1 MLEDIKFQSYC
12 WSLGTTSFRVKDLN
26 FKIERQ
32 LQILKELWNENPE
45 INWNGNDSIQEEYYN
60 KMLQKEYITGEANNK
75 PKDARQKTSGLVQI
89 GVIDDNRHITE
100 IGEKIID
107 IVEQENFKSNNIF
120 NINKDSYLYLKQLLK
135 LQITDNGINVKPF
148 AVLLYFLSE
157 LGYLSKDEFTYILP
171 LCTSKEYTDIML
183 ENIKLYRNNKKT
195 IEEIIQDKM
204 ENMSNYKAAID
215 FIKENGVNSIEEF
228 YLIDMGR
235 KGTKYVKPMYKFY
248 NELYEISQR
257 NFDEEALD
265 TIIKFIKKQTKK
277 NSKVAKYWKEYLRY
291 SSKMLTEEYLE
302 DIKEIPLFNFKNK
315 TEYTIE
321 FFKVMHTAKWK
332 ATLEDYA
339 DLNKRYISLSDIVI
353 FEDDKIELDVFPKYF
368 FLNISKEIVNTE
380 ILDKDIY
387 NDFISTDIELNK
399 IYECLNV
406 NVDEILHQIQADY
419 PDRVVN
425 KDSIKTFIEDEKLRR
440 FNELIDNKFNENQ
453 LVQLFT
459 YIENNDRNAI
469 DEYVDWNSDVPTI
482 FEYILG
488 ITWYRFSNRSGNIL
502 EYMKL
507 SLDANLLPKTH
518 AAGGTA
524 DIVYEYNKTNDYPEH
539 KVLLEA
545 TLTESTSQRK
555 SEMEPVSRHLM
566 REIQENDNDDT
577 YAVFVANILQE
588 EVLSD
593 FRSRKNYQFRGK
605 NSVKSGLKI
614 ISLSIGDIIKL
625 INIKIQYSKLYKI
638 FDEAYK
644 DTNINDLE
652 WYEKLVKNKINNLDC
667 TSNLLIFY
675 VFYAKI
681 Y

>member
-12 WSLGTTSFRVKDLN
+12 WSLGTTSFRVNNLN

-32 LQILKELWNENPE
+32 LQILKELWNENP
-45 INWNGNDSIQEEYYN
+45 NVRWNGNNSIQEEYYN
-60 KMLQKEYITGEANNK
+60 KMLQKNFITGEANNK

-107 IVEQENFKSNNIF
+107 IVEQENFKSDNIF

-135 LQITDNGINVKPF
+135 LQITDNGINIKPF

-157 LGYLSKDEFTYILP
+157 LGYLAKDEFTYILP
-171 LCTSKEYTDIML
+171 LCTNREYIDIML
-183 ENIKLYRNNKKT
+183 ENIKKYRNNQKT
-195 IEEIIQDKM
+195 IEDIIQNKM

-215 FIKENGVNSIEEF
+215 FIKGNGVNSIDEF
-228 YLIDMGR
+228 SIIDMGR
-235 KGTKYVKPMYKFY
+235 KGTKYVEPMYNFF
-248 NELYEISQR
+248 EALYRISKKD
-257 NFDEEALD
+257 FDEEALD

-380 ILDKDIY
+380 ILDKDKY
-387 NDFISTDIELNK
+387 NNFISTDIELNK

-406 NVDEILHQIQADY
+406 NVDEIIYQIQADY

-459 YIENNDRNAI
+459 YIENNDRSAI
-469 DEYVDWNSDVPTI
+469 NEYVDWNSDVPTI

-524 DIVYEYNKTNDYPEH
+524 DIVYEYNKTNNYPEH

-555 SEMEPVSRHLM
+555 NEMEPVSRHLM

-614 ISLSIGDIIKL
+614 ISLSIRDIIKL

-652 WYEKLVKNKINNLDC
+652 WYEKLLKNKINNL
-667 TSNLLIFY
+667 
-675 VFYAKI
+675 
-681 Y
+681 

>member
-12 WSLGTTSFRVKDLN
+12 WSLGTTSFRVNNLN

-32 LQILKELWNENPE
+32 LQILKELWNENQ
-45 INWNGNDSIQEEYYN
+45 NVRWNGNNSIQEEYYN
-60 KMLQKEYITGEANNK
+60 KMLQKNFITGEANNK

-107 IVEQENFKSNNIF
+107 IVEQENFKSDNIF

-157 LGYLSKDEFTYILP
+157 LGYLTKDEFTYILP
-171 LCTSKEYTDIML
+171 LCTNREYIDIML
-183 ENIKLYRNNKKT
+183 ENIKKYRNNQKT
-195 IEEIIQDKM
+195 IEDIIQNKM

-215 FIKENGVNSIEEF
+215 FIKGNGVNSIDEF
-228 YLIDMGR
+228 SIIDMGR
-235 KGTKYVKPMYKFY
+235 KGTKYVEPMYNFF
-248 NELYEISQR
+248 EALYRISKKD
-257 NFDEEALD
+257 FDEEACD
-265 TIIKFIKKQTKK
+265 TIINFIKEQTKK
-277 NSKVAKYWKEYLRY
+277 NSKVAKYWKDYLRY

-380 ILDKDIY
+380 ILDKDEY
-387 NDFISTDIELNK
+387 NNFISTDIELNK

-459 YIENNDRNAI
+459 YIENNDRSAI
-469 DEYVDWNSDVPTI
+469 NEYVDWNSDVPTI

-555 SEMEPVSRHLM
+555 NEMEPVSRHLM

-614 ISLSIGDIIKL
+614 ISLSIRDIIKL

-652 WYEKLVKNKINNLDC
+652 WYEKLLKNKINNL
-667 TSNLLIFY
+667 
-675 VFYAKI
+675 
-681 Y
+681 

>member
-32 LQILKELWNENPE
+32 LQILKELWNENQ
-45 INWNGNDSIQEEYYN
+45 NVRWNGNNSIQEEYYN
-60 KMLQKEYITGEANNK
+60 KMLQKNFITGEANNK

-107 IVEQENFKSNNIF
+107 IVEQENFKSDNIF

-135 LQITDNGINVKPF
+135 LQITDNGINIKPF

-157 LGYLSKDEFTYILP
+157 LGYLTKDEFTYILP
-171 LCTSKEYTDIML
+171 LCTNREYIDIML
-183 ENIKLYRNNKKT
+183 ENIKKYRNNQKT
-195 IEEIIQDKM
+195 IEDIIQNKM

-215 FIKENGVNSIEEF
+215 FIKENGVNSIDEF
-228 YLIDMGR
+228 SIIDMGR
-235 KGTKYVKPMYKFY
+235 KGTKYVEPMYNFF
-248 NELYEISQR
+248 EALYRISKKD
-257 NFDEEALD
+257 FDEEALD
-265 TIIKFIKKQTKK
+265 TIINFIKEQTKK
-277 NSKVAKYWKEYLRY
+277 NSKVAKYWKDYLRY

-380 ILDKDIY
+380 ILDKDKY
-387 NDFISTDIELNK
+387 NNFISTDIELNK

-406 NVDEILHQIQADY
+406 NVDEIIYQIQADY

-459 YIENNDRNAI
+459 YIENNDRSAI
-469 DEYVDWNSDVPTI
+469 NEYVDWNSDVPTI

-488 ITWYRFSNRSGNIL
+488 ITWYRLSNRSGNIL

-555 SEMEPVSRHLM
+555 NEMEPVSRHLM

-614 ISLSIGDIIKL
+614 ISLSIRDIIKL

-652 WYEKLVKNKINNLDC
+652 WYEKLVKNKINNL
-667 TSNLLIFY
+667 
-675 VFYAKI
+675 
-681 Y
+681 

>member
-32 LQILKELWNENPE
+32 LQILKELWNENQ
-45 INWNGNDSIQEEYYN
+45 NVRWNGNNSIQEEYYN
-60 KMLQKEYITGEANNK
+60 KMLQKNFITGEANNK

-107 IVEQENFKSNNIF
+107 IVEQENFKSDNIF

-157 LGYLSKDEFTYILP
+157 LGYLTKDEFTYILP
-171 LCTSKEYTDIML
+171 LCTNREYIDIML
-183 ENIKLYRNNKKT
+183 ENIKKYRNNQKT
-195 IEEIIQDKM
+195 IEDIIQNKM

-215 FIKENGVNSIEEF
+215 FIKENGVNNIDEFSI
-228 YLIDMGR
+228 IDMGR
-235 KGTKYVKPMYKFY
+235 KGTKYVEPMYNFF
-248 NELYEISQR
+248 EALYRISKKD
-257 NFDEEALD
+257 FDEEVLD

-380 ILDKDIY
+380 ILDKDEY
-387 NDFISTDIELNK
+387 NNFISTDIELNK

-406 NVDEILHQIQADY
+406 NVDEIIYQIQADY
-419 PDRVVN
+419 PDKVVN

-459 YIENNDRNAI
+459 YIENNDRSAI
-469 DEYVDWNSDVPTI
+469 NEYVDWNSDVPTI

-488 ITWYRFSNRSGNIL
+488 ITWCRLSNRSGNIL

-524 DIVYEYNKTNDYPEH
+524 DIVYEYNKTNNYPEH

-555 SEMEPVSRHLM
+555 NEMEPVSRHLM

-605 NSVKSGLKI
+605 TSVKSGLKI
-614 ISLSIGDIIKL
+614 ISLSIRDIIKL

-652 WYEKLVKNKINNLDC
+652 WYEKLVKNKINNL
-667 TSNLLIFY
+667 
-675 VFYAKI
+675 
-681 Y
+681 

>member
-32 LQILKELWNENPE
+32 LQILKELWNENQ
-45 INWNGNDSIQEEYYN
+45 NVRWNGNNSIQEEYYN
-60 KMLQKEYITGEANNK
+60 KMLQKNFITGEANNK

-107 IVEQENFKSNNIF
+107 IVEQENFKSDNIF

-135 LQITDNGINVKPF
+135 LQITDNGINIKPF

-157 LGYLSKDEFTYILP
+157 LGYLTKDEFTYILP
-171 LCTSKEYTDIML
+171 LCTNREYIDIML
-183 ENIKLYRNNKKT
+183 ENIKKYRNNQKT
-195 IEEIIQDKM
+195 IEDIIQNKM

-215 FIKENGVNSIEEF
+215 FIKENGVNSIDEF
-228 YLIDMGR
+228 SIIDMGR
-235 KGTKYVKPMYKFY
+235 KGTKYVEPMYNFF
-248 NELYEISQR
+248 EALYRISKKD
-257 NFDEEALD
+257 FDEEALD
-265 TIIKFIKKQTKK
+265 TIINFIKEQTKK
-277 NSKVAKYWKEYLRY
+277 NSKVAKYWKDYLRY

-380 ILDKDIY
+380 ILDKDKY
-387 NDFISTDIELNK
+387 NNFISTDIELNK

-406 NVDEILHQIQADY
+406 NVDEIIYQIQADY
-419 PDRVVN
+419 PDKVVN

-459 YIENNDRNAI
+459 YIENNDRSAI
-469 DEYVDWNSDVPTI
+469 NEYVDWNSDVPTI

-488 ITWYRFSNRSGNIL
+488 ITWYRLSNRSGNIL

-524 DIVYEYNKTNDYPEH
+524 DIVYEYNKTNNYPEH

-555 SEMEPVSRHLM
+555 NEMEPVSRHLM

-605 NSVKSGLKI
+605 TSVKSGLKI
-614 ISLSIGDIIKL
+614 ISLSIRDIIKL

-652 WYEKLVKNKINNLDC
+652 WYEKLVKNKINNL
-667 TSNLLIFY
+667 
-675 VFYAKI
+675 
-681 Y
+681 

>member
-32 LQILKELWNENPE
+32 LQILKELWNENQ
-45 INWNGNDSIQEEYYN
+45 NVRWNGNNSIQEEYYN
-60 KMLQKEYITGEANNK
+60 KMLQKNFITGEANNK

-107 IVEQENFKSNNIF
+107 IVEQENFKSDNIF

-135 LQITDNGINVKPF
+135 LQITDNGINIKPF

-157 LGYLSKDEFTYILP
+157 LGYLTKDEFTYILP
-171 LCTSKEYTDIML
+171 LCTNREYIDIML
-183 ENIKLYRNNKKT
+183 ENIKKYRNNQKT
-195 IEEIIQDKM
+195 IEDIIQNKM

-215 FIKENGVNSIEEF
+215 FIKENGVNSIDEF
-228 YLIDMGR
+228 SIIDMGR
-235 KGTKYVKPMYKFY
+235 KGTKYVEPMYNFF
-248 NELYEISQR
+248 EALYRISKKD
-257 NFDEEALD
+257 FDEEACD
-265 TIIKFIKKQTKK
+265 TIINFIKEQTKK
-277 NSKVAKYWKEYLRY
+277 NSKVAKYWKDYLRY

-380 ILDKDIY
+380 ILDKDKY
-387 NDFISTDIELNK
+387 NNFISTDIELNK

-406 NVDEILHQIQADY
+406 NVDEIIYQIQADY

-459 YIENNDRNAI
+459 YIENNDRSAI
-469 DEYVDWNSDVPTI
+469 NEYVDWNSDVPTI

-524 DIVYEYNKTNDYPEH
+524 DIVYEYNKTNNYPEH

-555 SEMEPVSRHLM
+555 NEMEPVSRHLM
-566 REIQENDNDDT
+566 KEIQENDNDDT

-614 ISLSIGDIIKL
+614 ISLSIRDIIKL

-652 WYEKLVKNKINNLDC
+652 WYEKLVKNKINNL
-667 TSNLLIFY
+667 
-675 VFYAKI
+675 
-681 Y
+681 

>member
-32 LQILKELWNENPE
+32 LQILKELWNENP
-45 INWNGNDSIQEEYYN
+45 NVRWNGNNSIQEEYYN
-60 KMLQKEYITGEANNK
+60 KMLQKNFITGEANNK

-107 IVEQENFKSNNIF
+107 IVEQENFKSDNIF

-157 LGYLSKDEFTYILP
+157 LGYLTKDEFTYILP
-171 LCTSKEYTDIML
+171 LCTNREYIDIML
-183 ENIKLYRNNKKT
+183 ENIKKYRNNQKT
-195 IEEIIQDKM
+195 IEDIIQNKM

-215 FIKENGVNSIEEF
+215 FIKGNGVNSIDEF
-228 YLIDMGR
+228 SIIDMGR
-235 KGTKYVKPMYKFY
+235 KGTKYVEPMYNFF
-248 NELYEISQR
+248 EALYRISKKD
-257 NFDEEALD
+257 FDEEACD
-265 TIIKFIKKQTKK
+265 TIINFIKEQTKK
-277 NSKVAKYWKEYLRY
+277 NSKVAKYWKDYLRY

-380 ILDKDIY
+380 TLDKDKY

-399 IYECLNV
+399 IYKCLNV

-555 SEMEPVSRHLM
+555 NEMEPVSRHLM

-614 ISLSIGDIIKL
+614 ISLSIRDIIKL

-652 WYEKLVKNKINNLDC
+652 WYEKLLKNKINNL
-667 TSNLLIFY
+667 
-675 VFYAKI
+675 
-681 Y
+681 

>member
-12 WSLGTTSFRVKDLN
+12 WSLGTTSFRVNNLN

-32 LQILKELWNENPE
+32 LQILKELWNENQ
-45 INWNGNDSIQEEYYN
+45 NVRWNGNNSIQEEYYN
-60 KMLQKEYITGEANNK
+60 KMLQKNFITGEANNK

-107 IVEQENFKSNNIF
+107 IVEQENFKSDNIF

-135 LQITDNGINVKPF
+135 LQITDNGINIKPF

-157 LGYLSKDEFTYILP
+157 LGYLTKDEFTYILP
-171 LCTSKEYTDIML
+171 LCTNREYIDIML
-183 ENIKLYRNNKKT
+183 ENIKKYRNNQKT
-195 IEEIIQDKM
+195 IEDIIQNKM

-215 FIKENGVNSIEEF
+215 FIKGNGVNSIDEF
-228 YLIDMGR
+228 SIIDMGR
-235 KGTKYVKPMYKFY
+235 KGTKYVEPMYNFF
-248 NELYEISQR
+248 EALYRISKKD
-257 NFDEEALD
+257 FDEEALD
-265 TIIKFIKKQTKK
+265 TIINFIKEQTKK
-277 NSKVAKYWKEYLRY
+277 NSKVAKYWKDYLRY

-380 ILDKDIY
+380 ILDKDKY
-387 NDFISTDIELNK
+387 NNFISTDIELNK

-406 NVDEILHQIQADY
+406 NVDEIIYQIQADY

-459 YIENNDRNAI
+459 YIENNDRSAI
-469 DEYVDWNSDVPTI
+469 NEYVDWNSDVPTI

-555 SEMEPVSRHLM
+555 NEMEPVSRHLM

-605 NSVKSGLKI
+605 TSVKSGLKI
-614 ISLSIGDIIKL
+614 ISLSIRDIIKL

-652 WYEKLVKNKINNLDC
+652 WYEKLLKNKINNL
-667 TSNLLIFY
+667 
-675 VFYAKI
+675 
-681 Y
+681 

>member
-12 WSLGTTSFRVKDLN
+12 WSLGTTSFRVNNLN

-32 LQILKELWNENPE
+32 LQILKELWNENP
-45 INWNGNDSIQEEYYN
+45 NVRWNGNNSIQEEYYN
-60 KMLQKEYITGEANNK
+60 KMLQKNFITGEANNK

-107 IVEQENFKSNNIF
+107 IVEQENFKSDNIF

-157 LGYLSKDEFTYILP
+157 LGYLTKDEFTYILP
-171 LCTSKEYTDIML
+171 LCTNREYIDIML
-183 ENIKLYRNNKKT
+183 ENIKKYRNNQKT
-195 IEEIIQDKM
+195 IEDIIQNKM

-215 FIKENGVNSIEEF
+215 FIKGNGVNSIDEF
-228 YLIDMGR
+228 SIIDMGR
-235 KGTKYVKPMYKFY
+235 KGTKYVEPMYNFF
-248 NELYEISQR
+248 EALYRISKKD
-257 NFDEEALD
+257 FDEEACD
-265 TIIKFIKKQTKK
+265 TIINFIKEQTKK
-277 NSKVAKYWKEYLRY
+277 NSKVAKYWKDYLRY

-380 ILDKDIY
+380 ILDKDKY
-387 NDFISTDIELNK
+387 NNFISTDIELNK

-406 NVDEILHQIQADY
+406 NVDEIIYQIQADY

-459 YIENNDRNAI
+459 YIENNDRSAI
-469 DEYVDWNSDVPTI
+469 NEYVDWNSDVPTI

-555 SEMEPVSRHLM
+555 NEMEPVSRHLM

-614 ISLSIGDIIKL
+614 ISLSIRDIIKL

-652 WYEKLVKNKINNLDC
+652 WYEKLLKNKINNL
-667 TSNLLIFY
+667 
-675 VFYAKI
+675 
-681 Y
+681 

>member
-1 MLEDIKFQSYC
+1 MKTDDFDYYLPENLIAQTPLEKRDESRMMVLDRHTGAIEHKHFYDIIDYLNKGDILVLNNTKVIPARLFGVKENTEAHIEILLLKNIKDNTWEC
-12 WSLGTTSFRVKDLN
+12 LTKPAKRVK
-26 FKIERQ
+26 E
-32 LQILKELWNENPE
+32 
-45 INWNGNDSIQEEYYN
+45 G
-60 KMLQKEYITGEANNK
+60 T
-75 PKDARQKTSGLVQI
+75 
-89 GVIDDNRHITE
+89 
-100 IGEKIID
+100 IISFGD
-107 IVEQENFKSNNIF
+107 G
-120 NINKDSYLYLKQLLK
+120 LLK
-135 LQITDNGINVKPF
+135 AKCIKVDEEGIRH
-148 AVLLYFLSE
+148 L
-157 LGYLSKDEFTYILP
+157 
-171 LCTSKEYTDIML
+171 
-183 ENIKLYRNNKKT
+183 
-195 IEEIIQDKM
+195 
-204 ENMSNYKAAID
+204 D
-215 FIKENGVNSIEEF
+215 FIYDGIF
-228 YLIDMGR
+228 Y
-235 KGTKYVKPMYKFY
+235 
-248 NELYEISQR
+248 
-257 NFDEEALD
+257 
-265 TIIKFIKKQTKK
+265 
-277 NSKVAKYWKEYLRY
+277 
-291 SSKMLTEEYLE
+291 
-302 DIKEIPLFNFKNK
+302 
-315 TEYTIE
+315 
-321 FFKVMHTAKWK
+321 
-332 ATLEDYA
+332 
-339 DLNKRYISLSDIVI
+339 
-353 FEDDKIELDVFPKYF
+353 
-368 FLNISKEIVNTE
+368 E
-380 ILDKDIY
+380 ILDKDEY
-387 NDFISTDIELNK
+387 NNFISTDIELNK

-406 NVDEILHQIQADY
+406 NVGEILHQIQVDY

-488 ITWYRFSNRSGNIL
+488 IAWYRFSNRSGNIL

-614 ISLSIGDIIKL
+614 ISLSIRDIIKL

-652 WYEKLVKNKINNLDC
+652 WYEKLVKNKINNL
-667 TSNLLIFY
+667 
-675 VFYAKI
+675 
-681 Y
+681 

>member
-12 WSLGTTSFRVKDLN
+12 WSLGTTSFRVNNLN

-32 LQILKELWNENPE
+32 LQILKELWNENP
-45 INWNGNDSIQEEYYN
+45 NVRWNGNNSIQEEYYN
-60 KMLQKEYITGEANNK
+60 KMLQKNFITGEANNK

-107 IVEQENFKSNNIF
+107 IVEQENFKSDNIF

-157 LGYLSKDEFTYILP
+157 LGYLTKDEFTYILP
-171 LCTSKEYTDIML
+171 LCTNREYIDIML
-183 ENIKLYRNNKKT
+183 ENIKKYRNNQKT
-195 IEEIIQDKM
+195 IEDIIQNKM

-215 FIKENGVNSIEEF
+215 FIKGNGVNSIDEF
-228 YLIDMGR
+228 SIIDMGR
-235 KGTKYVKPMYKFY
+235 KGTKYVEPMYNFF
-248 NELYEISQR
+248 EALYRISKKD
-257 NFDEEALD
+257 FDEEACD
-265 TIIKFIKKQTKK
+265 TIINFIKEQTKK
-277 NSKVAKYWKEYLRY
+277 NSKVAKYWKDYLRY

-380 ILDKDIY
+380 ILDKDKY
-387 NDFISTDIELNK
+387 NNFISTDIELNK

-406 NVDEILHQIQADY
+406 NVDEIIYQIQADY

-459 YIENNDRNAI
+459 YIENNDRSAI
-469 DEYVDWNSDVPTI
+469 NEYVDWNSDVPTI

-555 SEMEPVSRHLM
+555 NEMEPVSRHLM

-614 ISLSIGDIIKL
+614 ISLSIRDIIKL

-652 WYEKLVKNKINNLDC
+652 WYEKLVKNKINNL
-667 TSNLLIFY
+667 
-675 VFYAKI
+675 
-681 Y
+681 

>member
-32 LQILKELWNENPE
+32 LQILKELWNENQ
-45 INWNGNDSIQEEYYN
+45 NVRWNGNNSIQEEYYN
-60 KMLQKEYITGEANNK
+60 KMLQKNFITGEANNK

-107 IVEQENFKSNNIF
+107 IVEQENFKSDNIF

-157 LGYLSKDEFTYILP
+157 LGYLTKDEFTYILP
-171 LCTSKEYTDIML
+171 LCTNREYIDIML
-183 ENIKLYRNNKKT
+183 ENIKKYRNNQKT
-195 IEEIIQDKM
+195 IEDIIQNKM
-204 ENMSNYKAAID
+204 GNMSNYKVAID
-215 FIKENGVNSIEEF
+215 FIKENGINNIDEFSI
-228 YLIDMGR
+228 IDMGR
-235 KGTKYVKPMYKFY
+235 KGTKYVEPMYNFF
-248 NELYEISQR
+248 EALYRISKKD
-257 NFDEEALD
+257 FDEEVLD

-380 ILDKDIY
+380 ILDKDEY
-387 NDFISTDIELNK
+387 NNFISTDIELNK

-406 NVDEILHQIQADY
+406 NVDEIIYQIQADY
-419 PDRVVN
+419 PDKVVN

-459 YIENNDRNAI
+459 YIENNDRSAI
-469 DEYVDWNSDVPTI
+469 NEYVDWNSDVPTI

-488 ITWYRFSNRSGNIL
+488 ITWYRLSNRSGNIL

-524 DIVYEYNKTNDYPEH
+524 DIVYEYNKTNNYPEH

-555 SEMEPVSRHLM
+555 NEMEPVSRHLM

-605 NSVKSGLKI
+605 TSVKSGLKI
-614 ISLSIGDIIKL
+614 ISLSIRDIIKL

-652 WYEKLVKNKINNLDC
+652 WYEKLVKNKINNL
-667 TSNLLIFY
+667 
-675 VFYAKI
+675 
-681 Y
+681 

>member
-32 LQILKELWNENPE
+32 LQILKELWNENQ
-45 INWNGNDSIQEEYYN
+45 NVRWNGNNSIQEEYYN
-60 KMLQKEYITGEANNK
+60 KMLQKNFITGEANNK

-107 IVEQENFKSNNIF
+107 IVEQENFKSDNIF

-157 LGYLSKDEFTYILP
+157 LGYLTKDEFTYILP
-171 LCTSKEYTDIML
+171 LCTNREYIDIML
-183 ENIKLYRNNKKT
+183 ENIKKYRNNQKT
-195 IEEIIQDKM
+195 IEDIIQNKM

-215 FIKENGVNSIEEF
+215 FIKENGVNSIDEF
-228 YLIDMGR
+228 SIIDMGR
-235 KGTKYVKPMYKFY
+235 KGTKYVEPMYNFF
-248 NELYEISQR
+248 EALYRISKKD
-257 NFDEEALD
+257 FDEEALD
-265 TIIKFIKKQTKK
+265 TIINFIKEQTKK
-277 NSKVAKYWKEYLRY
+277 NSKVAKYWKDYLRY

-380 ILDKDIY
+380 ILDKDKY
-387 NDFISTDIELNK
+387 NNFISTDIELNK

-406 NVDEILHQIQADY
+406 NVDEIIYQIQADY

-459 YIENNDRNAI
+459 YIENNDRSAI
-469 DEYVDWNSDVPTI
+469 NEYVDWNSDVPTI

-488 ITWYRFSNRSGNIL
+488 ITWYRLSNRSGNIL

-524 DIVYEYNKTNDYPEH
+524 DIVYEYNKTNNYPEH

-555 SEMEPVSRHLM
+555 NEMEPVSRHLM

-614 ISLSIGDIIKL
+614 ISLSIRDIIKL

-652 WYEKLVKNKINNLDC
+652 WYEKLLKNKINNL
-667 TSNLLIFY
+667 
-675 VFYAKI
+675 
-681 Y
+681 

>member
-32 LQILKELWNENPE
+32 LQILKELWNENQ
-45 INWNGNDSIQEEYYN
+45 NVRWNGNNSIQEEYYN
-60 KMLQKEYITGEANNK
+60 KMLQKNFITGEANNK

-107 IVEQENFKSNNIF
+107 IVEQENFKSDNIF

-135 LQITDNGINVKPF
+135 LQITDNGINIKPF

-157 LGYLSKDEFTYILP
+157 LGYLTKDEFTYILP
-171 LCTSKEYTDIML
+171 LCTNREYIDIML
-183 ENIKLYRNNKKT
+183 ENIKKYRNNQKT
-195 IEEIIQDKM
+195 IEDIIQNKM

-215 FIKENGVNSIEEF
+215 FIKENGVNSIDEF
-228 YLIDMGR
+228 SIIDMGR
-235 KGTKYVKPMYKFY
+235 KGTKYVEPMYNFF
-248 NELYEISQR
+248 EALYRISKKD
-257 NFDEEALD
+257 FDEEACD
-265 TIIKFIKKQTKK
+265 TIINFIKEQTKK
-277 NSKVAKYWKEYLRY
+277 NSKVAKYWKDYLRY

-380 ILDKDIY
+380 ILDKDKY
-387 NDFISTDIELNK
+387 NNFISTDIELNK

-406 NVDEILHQIQADY
+406 NVDEIIYQIQADY

-459 YIENNDRNAI
+459 YIENNDRSAI
-469 DEYVDWNSDVPTI
+469 NEYVDWNSDVPTI

-555 SEMEPVSRHLM
+555 NEMEPVSRHLM

-614 ISLSIGDIIKL
+614 ISLSIRDIIKL

-652 WYEKLVKNKINNLDC
+652 WYEKLLKNKINNL
-667 TSNLLIFY
+667 
-675 VFYAKI
+675 
-681 Y
+681 

>member
-32 LQILKELWNENPE
+32 LQILKELWNENQ
-45 INWNGNDSIQEEYYN
+45 NVKWNGNNSIQEEYYN
-60 KMLQKEYITGEANNK
+60 KMLQKNFITGEAKNK

-107 IVEQENFKSNNIF
+107 IVEKENFKSDNIF

-135 LQITDNGINVKPF
+135 FQITDNGINVKPL

-157 LGYLSKDEFTYILP
+157 LGYLTKDEFTYILP
-171 LCTSKEYTDIML
+171 LCTNREYIDIML
-183 ENIKLYRNNKKT
+183 ENIKMYRNNKKT
-195 IEEIIQDKM
+195 IEDIIQDKM
-204 ENMSNYKAAID
+204 ENMSNYKAAVE
-215 FIKENGVNSIEEF
+215 FIKENGINSIEEF

-235 KGTKYVKPMYKFY
+235 KGTKYVKPMYNFY

-265 TIIKFIKKQTKK
+265 TIIKFIKKLTKK

-353 FEDDKIELDVFPKYF
+353 FEDDKIVLDVFPKYF
-368 FLNISKEIVNTE
+368 FLNISKEILNTE
-380 ILDKDIY
+380 ILDKNKY
-387 NDFISTDIELNK
+387 NDFISTDIELSK

-425 KDSIKTFIEDEKLRR
+425 KDSIKTFIEDEKIRR
-440 FNELIDNKFNENQ
+440 FNQLIDSKFNENQ
-453 LVQLFT
+453 LVKLFT
-459 YIENNDRNAI
+459 YIENNDKNAI
-469 DEYVDWNSDVPTI
+469 DEYIDWNSDVPTI

-507 SLDANLLPKTH
+507 SLDANLLPKIH

-566 REIQENDNDDT
+566 REIQENDNDNT

-614 ISLSIGDIIKL
+614 ISLSIRDIIEL

-652 WYEKLVKNKINNLDC
+652 WYEKLVKNKINNL
-667 TSNLLIFY
+667 
-675 VFYAKI
+675 
-681 Y
+681 

>member
-32 LQILKELWNENPE
+32 LQILKELWNENQ
-45 INWNGNDSIQEEYYN
+45 NVRWNGNNSIQEEYYN
-60 KMLQKEYITGEANNK
+60 KMLQKNFITGEANNK

-107 IVEQENFKSNNIF
+107 IVEQENFKSDNIF

-157 LGYLSKDEFTYILP
+157 LGYLTKDEFTYILP
-171 LCTSKEYTDIML
+171 LCTNREYIDIML
-183 ENIKLYRNNKKT
+183 ENIKRYRNNQKT
-195 IEEIIQDKM
+195 IEDIIQNKM

-215 FIKENGVNSIEEF
+215 FIKGNGVNSIDEF
-228 YLIDMGR
+228 SIIDMGR
-235 KGTKYVKPMYKFY
+235 KGTKYVEPMYNFF
-248 NELYEISQR
+248 EALYRISKKD
-257 NFDEEALD
+257 FDEEACD
-265 TIIKFIKKQTKK
+265 TIINFIKEQTKK
-277 NSKVAKYWKEYLRY
+277 NSKVAKYWKDYLRY

-380 ILDKDIY
+380 ILDKDKY
-387 NDFISTDIELNK
+387 NNFISTDIELNK

-406 NVDEILHQIQADY
+406 NVDEIIYQIQADY

-459 YIENNDRNAI
+459 YIENNDRSAI
-469 DEYVDWNSDVPTI
+469 NEYVDWNSDVPTI

-555 SEMEPVSRHLM
+555 NEMEPVSRHLM

-614 ISLSIGDIIKL
+614 ISLSIRDIIKL

-652 WYEKLVKNKINNLDC
+652 WYEKLLKNKINNL
-667 TSNLLIFY
+667 
-675 VFYAKI
+675 
-681 Y
+681 

>member
-26 FKIERQ
+26 FKIEKQ
-32 LQILKELWNENPE
+32 LQILKELWNENQ
-45 INWNGNDSIQEEYYN
+45 NVRWNGNNSIQEEYYN
-60 KMLQKEYITGEANNK
+60 KMLQKNFITGEANNK

-107 IVEQENFKSNNIF
+107 IVEQENFKSDNIF

-157 LGYLSKDEFTYILP
+157 LGYLTKDEFTYILP
-171 LCTSKEYTDIML
+171 LCTNREYIDIML
-183 ENIKLYRNNKKT
+183 ENIKKYRNNQKT
-195 IEEIIQDKM
+195 IEDIIQNKM

-215 FIKENGVNSIEEF
+215 FIKGNGVNSIDEF
-228 YLIDMGR
+228 SIIDMGR
-235 KGTKYVKPMYKFY
+235 KGTKYVEPMYNFF
-248 NELYEISQR
+248 EALYRISKKD
-257 NFDEEALD
+257 FDEEACD
-265 TIIKFIKKQTKK
+265 TIINFIKEQTKK
-277 NSKVAKYWKEYLRY
+277 NSKVAKYWKDYLRY

-380 ILDKDIY
+380 ILDKDKY
-387 NDFISTDIELNK
+387 NNFISTDIELNK

-406 NVDEILHQIQADY
+406 NVDEIIYQIQADY

-453 LVQLFT
+453 LAQLFT
-459 YIENNDRNAI
+459 YIENNDRSAI
-469 DEYVDWNSDVPTI
+469 NEYVDWNSDVPTI

-555 SEMEPVSRHLM
+555 NEMEPVSRHLM

-593 FRSRKNYQFRGK
+593 FRSRKNYQFRSK

-614 ISLSIGDIIKL
+614 ISLSIRDIIKL

-652 WYEKLVKNKINNLDC
+652 WYEKLLKNKINNL
-667 TSNLLIFY
+667 
-675 VFYAKI
+675 
-681 Y
+681 